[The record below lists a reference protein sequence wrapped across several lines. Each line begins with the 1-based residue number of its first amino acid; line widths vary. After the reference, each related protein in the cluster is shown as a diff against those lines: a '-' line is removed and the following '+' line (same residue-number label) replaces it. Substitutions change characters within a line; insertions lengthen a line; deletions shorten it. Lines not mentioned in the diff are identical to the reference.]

1 MGLRRIYFSEREI
14 FFLKC
19 FTISPMHKQA
29 NIMVSAVLLI
39 FEKEK
44 GIGLCGTKVSPK
56 TKRAFFLFR

>member
-1 MGLRRIYFSEREI
+1 MGLRRIYFSEGEI

-29 NIMVSAVLLI
+29 NIMMSAVLLI

-44 GIGLCGTKVSPK
+44 GMISLLV
-56 TKRAFFLFR
+56 